1 MSGFSAVQDDKLFTA
16 KLEDMYMQCER
27 GCCSVYSFFLD
38 ERQCAVAE
46 RFCCGLRSD
55 FRFRFWGGFEEAQRK
70 MLCIYE
76 EYAEGY
82 IMDEFPMK
90 CLTFTWRK
98 EYTLSHRDFLG
109 SLMAMRLKREVIG
122 DIVID
127 EGTAQ
132 IFVTDTA
139 AKLIL
144 STVSKIGKIGVSV
157 TDSKPFMLEI
167 KQEFEETGC
176 TVASMRLDCI
186 VAAAAKTSRE
196 NAARLIR
203 SEKVSV
209 NHFPILSL
217 SHEVCEGDTVSV
229 RGSGRFILGA
239 VNGTTKKGRIHIIL
253 RKYK

>member
-1 MSGFSAVQDDKLFTA
+1 MSGFSAVQDDKLLTA

-27 GCCSVYSFFLD
+27 GCGSVYSFFLD

-46 RFCCGLRSD
+46 KFCRSLRSD
-55 FRFRFWGGFEEAQRK
+55 SNHVLWGGFEEAQRK

-76 EYAEGY
+76 YYAEDY
-82 IMDEFPMK
+82 VMEDFPMK

-122 DIVID
+122 DIVIG
-127 EGTAQ
+127 EGKAQ

-144 STVSKIGKIGVSV
+144 STVAKIGKVGVSV
-157 TDSKPFMLEI
+157 TDSEHFSLEI

-186 VAAAAKTSRE
+186 VAAAAKVSRE

-209 NHFPILSL
+209 NHFPVMSL
-217 SHEVCEGDTVSV
+217 SHEVGEGDKISV
-229 RGSGRFILGA
+229 RGSGKFILGA
-239 VNGTTKKGRIHIIL
+239 INGTTKKGRIHIIL